1 MESNSLVVLSWS
13 MKRGHNRIAAEAV
26 AGVVMVAA
34 EAVEGREE
42 VEVDAVV
49 AAAGVTIETDSAE
62 NSLRLVGRCF

>member
-1 MESNSLVVLSWS
+1 
-13 MKRGHNRIAAEAV
+13 
-26 AGVVMVAA
+26 MVAA